1 MIENCDV
8 KTITEVV
15 GENIKISSAFLEA
28 DEKPTILKADLLQQV
43 KTVNKT
49 DGKEGELIIT
59 HRDNKNIA
67 TINDN
72 GDLIISPD
80 SDNVDN
86 YRVNKNGYLIYE
98 Q

>member
-15 GENIKISSAFLEA
+15 GENIKISSAFLEI

-59 HRDNKNIA
+59 HRDNENIA

-72 GDLIISPD
+72 GDLILSPD

>member
-1 MIENCDV
+1 MMANCDV

-15 GENIKISSAFLEA
+15 GKNIKISSVFLET

-72 GDLIISPD
+72 GDLILSPD

>member
-15 GENIKISSAFLEA
+15 GKNIKISSAFLEA

-72 GDLIISPD
+72 GDLILSPD

>member
-15 GENIKISSAFLEA
+15 GKNIKISSAFLKT

-72 GDLIISPD
+72 GDLILSPD

>member
-15 GENIKISSAFLEA
+15 GKNIKISSAFLET
-28 DEKPTILKADLLQQV
+28 DEKPTILQADLLQQV

-72 GDLIISPD
+72 GDLILSPD

>member
-1 MIENCDV
+1 MQ
-8 KTITEVV
+8 K
-15 GENIKISSAFLEA
+15 
-28 DEKPTILKADLLQQV
+28 V

-67 TINDN
+67 TINNN
-72 GDLIISPD
+72 GDLILSPD

>member
-15 GENIKISSAFLEA
+15 GKNIDISSAFLEA

-72 GDLIISPD
+72 GDLILSPD

>member
-15 GENIKISSAFLEA
+15 GKNIKISSAFLET
-28 DEKPTILKADLLQQV
+28 DEKPTILKSDLLQQV

-72 GDLIISPD
+72 GDLILSPD

>member
-15 GENIKISSAFLEA
+15 GKNIKISSAFLET

-72 GDLIISPD
+72 GDLILSPD

-86 YRVNKNGYLIYE
+86 YLVNKNGYLIYE

>member
-15 GENIKISSAFLEA
+15 GKNIKISSAFLEKE
-28 DEKPTILKADLLQQV
+28 EKPTILKADLLQQV

-72 GDLIISPD
+72 GDLILSPD

>member
-15 GENIKISSAFLEA
+15 GKNIKISSAFLEV
-28 DEKPTILKADLLQQV
+28 DEKPTILKADLLQQT

-59 HRDNKNIA
+59 HRDNENIA

-72 GDLIISPD
+72 GDLILSPA
-80 SDNVDN
+80 SDDVNN

>member
-15 GENIKISSAFLEA
+15 GKNIKISSAFLET
-28 DEKPTILKADLLQQV
+28 DEKPTILKVDLLQQV

-72 GDLIISPD
+72 GDLILSPD

>member
-15 GENIKISSAFLEA
+15 GVNIKISSAFLEA

-72 GDLIISPD
+72 GDLILSPD

>member
-15 GENIKISSAFLEA
+15 GKNIEISSVFLET

-72 GDLIISPD
+72 GDLILSPD

>member
-15 GENIKISSAFLEA
+15 GKNIKISSSFLET
-28 DEKPTILKADLLQQV
+28 DEKPTILKSDLLQQV

-72 GDLIISPD
+72 GDLILSPD

>member
-15 GENIKISSAFLEA
+15 GKNIKISSAFLET
-28 DEKPTILKADLLQQV
+28 EKPTILKADLLQQV

-72 GDLIISPD
+72 GDLILYPD